1 MDNSDNIDVKS
12 KTITMKEEMISHS
25 GGAYGTK
32 VFEESIDISRKV

>member
-12 KTITMKEEMISHS
+12 KTITMEEMISHF